1 MLDKLKRKKP
11 QETQIKSSDQQE
23 KPGKKPESVK
33 RDALLA
39 ADRNRWFYV
48 CLGLVFLCF
57 LLGLQA
63 MKANQRF
70 ANNVQVAWVK
80 MYPNGTWDI
89 DFYDEERGPQ
99 FFQSTVD
106 YMLKEWVQRRYS
118 KMRVSIE
125 SDYGFALQFM
135 APKLA
140 RSFLDEEQYNAAAV
154 VANFLEKVE
163 QPELEIKVDAVDHYD
178 SDITR
183 FGRADG
189 TLYRT
194 NVFVTEKQKGSDGAL
209 LGDPVSRIV
218 SLQWRIKSVEEI
230 SADKKLLKINPIGL
244 EIINS
249 GIVDDQGHN

>member
-1 MLDKLKRKKP
+1 
-11 QETQIKSSDQQE
+11 
-23 KPGKKPESVK
+23 
-33 RDALLA
+33 
-39 ADRNRWFYV
+39 
-48 CLGLVFLCF
+48 
-57 LLGLQA
+57 
-63 MKANQRF
+63 
-70 ANNVQVAWVK
+70 
-80 MYPNGTWDI
+80 
-89 DFYDEERGPQ
+89 
-99 FFQSTVD
+99 
-106 YMLKEWVQRRYS
+106 
-118 KMRVSIE
+118 
-125 SDYGFALQFM
+125 
-135 APKLA
+135 LA